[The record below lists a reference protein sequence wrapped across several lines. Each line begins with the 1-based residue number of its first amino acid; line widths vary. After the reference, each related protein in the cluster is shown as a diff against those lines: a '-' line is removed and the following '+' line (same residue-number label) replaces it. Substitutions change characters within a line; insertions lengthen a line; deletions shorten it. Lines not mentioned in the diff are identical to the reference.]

1 MSRFLGLTL
10 ALALTI
16 LAAAA
21 PGSTTL
27 RSSRALLDGL
37 GRTGRLEVT
46 LTREA
51 GAERQGM
58 PELRGTLA
66 LEPPDCARLD
76 VRGGESITVRAE
88 GGEWLQPALRQVI
101 RLGPESAGNALVW
114 WRVML
119 DPKGTGIVERALD
132 AKRFLLVRTG
142 EGAAASGPDSAWV
155 TLGAKGLPNRL
166 EISDGEGGRVG
177 YRLGAWRFTPRRG
190 RAAFRLSAPGGFEV
204 VDLR

>member
-1 MSRFLGLTL
+1 MNRFLAPTLAFALTL
-10 ALALTI
+10 NAAVALGS
-16 LAAAA
+16 A
-21 PGSTTL
+21 PP

-37 GRTGRLEVT
+37 RRTGRLEVT
-46 LTREA
+46 LAREA
-51 GAERQGM
+51 GPEQKGM

-88 GGEWLQPALRQVI
+88 GGEWVQPSLRQMI

-119 DPKGTGIVERALD
+119 DPKGSRIVERALD
-132 AKRFLLVRTG
+132 AKRFLLVRT
-142 EGAAASGPDSAWV
+142 AAGASGPDSAWV
-155 TLGAKGLPNRL
+155 TLGAGGLPQRL

-177 YRLGAWRFTPRRG
+177 YRLQAWRFTARRG
-190 RAAFRLSAPGGFEV
+190 RAAFRLSAPRGFEV